1 MSVIIDEDVST
12 KDELKEPTKYNI
24 WALDNDITAFNEVV
38 FILVKSFGMSES
50 VASELTV
57 RIDQE
62 GRAKVN
68 PKPMSRGL
76 AQAQLDKINTIKR
89 QFAHT
94 YALGLRKKEIM
105 ALKFIIKED

>member
-1 MSVIIDEDVST
+1 MSIEVQERVNT
-12 KDELKEPTKYNI
+12 KTQLKSPPRYNI

-50 VASELTV
+50 VAAELAV
-57 RIDQE
+57 KIDQE
-62 GRAKVN
+62 GKAKVN

-105 ALKFIIKED
+105 TLKFIIKED